1 MRVIRSARFGGH
13 ETTLAAILV
22 LLPLVYFSPAIIGQV
37 ALVPGDGW
45 TSNLGVRVLL
55 GRMLAQG
62 ELPLWNPYIFAGMP
76 LLANVYTGALYPPN
90 WLFAFL
96 SPGVAVKALI
106 ITTYHLALIG
116 AYLYARRIG
125 SSRLGA
131 LVTGIIFTFGG
142 FTIAH
147 LAHIHRLTALVWL
160 PWILLAI
167 EHLHQH
173 VSWRWV
179 AFGAL
184 FVALQFFAGDPQMT
198 LYTVLLSGAYT
209 LFSLVVRL
217 RSRQWRRFLA
227 AGLMMA
233 LCGLLLALIQLLP
246 ERELL
251 QQGER
256 AQLSYEEFAAYSL
269 PPWQVV
275 TLIFP
280 YFFGGAAMAPYKT
293 AYWSEWNVA
302 VTCGYVGLLG
312 LMLGWGAIFGGKRDQ
327 LVWFWAGA
335 AVIAIVLAC
344 GAYLPFGLNHLLY
357 RIPVY
362 NLFRGSYRHL
372 YEFTFAMAVLA
383 GLGLDRIVQMGP
395 AGVWR
400 ALGRG
405 TAVVA
410 VLVIITAL
418 GYRFLGSILP
428 TPRPTSAGSL
438 TDPEALI
445 PLLLFPLCVAVL
457 WIYASRQSAV
467 ACVALIVMLVVDL
480 ASFGYFFEWRAV
492 SFNVNDRLADPPTVR
507 YIKQRETD
515 LSSFRILSI
524 ISLPYDY
531 DYKPPH
537 EANHEWLNF
546 SNASIARGL
555 QSVHGYDILRLS
567 RVAALAGEI
576 DLGGIVLDVKAL
588 GRADQGLNLLN
599 VKYLLRERRGALEP
613 GRGPVYDGISFSQTP
628 LHLTF
633 SPGEQAEMNLGAV
646 AATELAI
653 ISLLGRA
660 THLPDGTPVLCIRLH
675 ARDGRVIERQMQA
688 GRDTAEWAY
697 DRDDVRSAVKHQRAR
712 VVESWPVDSYQG
724 HRYLARLSFER
735 TEIERIEF
743 AYLREDA
750 DLQIVRATLYDAA
763 TETSTPLDDVLLP
776 AERWRKLA
784 SFGQIEIYEN
794 LKLRPRAWFVRR
806 LEVKPSVEVRRIIKE
821 GKLQDKVPFDPAE
834 VALLEREDFGQRAVT
849 LPPVGERAGAEVKI
863 THYEPQRI
871 GLQTHNPQPGFLV
884 LSEVYYPGWEARLD
898 GQKTTI
904 YRTNYALR
912 GIAVPPG
919 EHRIEFIFHAPTFRA
934 GAVYAALGA
943 ALLVVGA
950 LVSLKR
956 ASR

>member
-1 MRVIRSARFGGH
+1 
-13 ETTLAAILV
+13 V

-96 SPGVAVKALI
+96 SPGVAVKVLI

-116 AYLYARRIG
+116 AYLYARCIG

-142 FTIAH
+142 FTIVH
-147 LAHIHRLTALVWL
+147 LEHIHRLTAVVWL

-167 EHLHQH
+167 EHLHQR

-209 LFSLVVRL
+209 VFLLAARL
-217 RSRQWRRFLA
+217 RSTQRWPFLA

-256 AQLSYEEFAAYSL
+256 AQLSYDEFAAYSL
-269 PPWQVV
+269 PPWQIV

-280 YFFGGAAMAPYKT
+280 YFFGGAATAPYKI
-293 AYWSEWNVA
+293 AYWGEWNVT

-312 LMLGWGAIFGGKRDQ
+312 LMLALVAIFGGRRDQ
-327 LVWFWAGA
+327 LVWFWAGV
-335 AVIAIVLAC
+335 AVMAIVLAF

-372 YEFTFAMAVLA
+372 YEFTFAMAMLA
-383 GLGLDRIVQMGP
+383 GLGLDRIVQMES

-400 ALGRG
+400 ALGRS

-410 VLVIITAL
+410 LLVIITAL
-418 GYRFLGSILP
+418 GYRFFSSALP

-457 WIYASRQSAV
+457 WIYARRQSAL
-467 ACVALIVMLVVDL
+467 ASVALIIMLVVDL
-480 ASFGYFFEWRAV
+480 ASFGHFFEWRAV
-492 SFNVNDRLADPPTVR
+492 SFKVNERLADPPTVR
-507 YIKQRETD
+507 YIKERETD
-515 LSSFRILSI
+515 LSSFRILSL

-537 EANHEWLNF
+537 DANHEWLNF

-576 DLGGIVLDVKAL
+576 DLGGIVLDVKAV
-588 GRADQGLNLLN
+588 GKADQGLNLLN

-633 SPGEQAEMNLGAV
+633 SPGEQIEMNLGVV

-660 THLPDGTPVLCIRLH
+660 THIPDGAPVLRIRLY

-697 DRDDVRSAVKHQRAR
+697 DRNDVRSSIKHQRAR
-712 VVESWPVDSYQG
+712 VVESWPVDGYQG
-724 HRYLARLSFER
+724 HRYLARLSFEHA
-735 TEIERIEF
+735 EIERIEF

-750 DLQIVRATLYDAA
+750 DLQIVRATLYDA
-763 TETSTPLDDVLLP
+763 TTGTSTPLDDVLLP
-776 AERWRKLA
+776 AERWRKLE
-784 SFGQIEIYEN
+784 SFGEVELYEN
-794 LKLRPRAWFVRR
+794 LKLMPRAWFVSH
-806 LEVKPSVEVRRIIKE
+806 LAVMPSAEVLRVIKT
-821 GKLQDKVPFDPAE
+821 GRMRDGAPFDPAQT
-834 VALLEREDFGQRAVT
+834 ALLELEDFGERAIT
-849 LPPVGERAGAEVKI
+849 LPPVGEAAGAEVKI
-863 THYEPQRI
+863 TSYEPHRI
-871 GLQTHNPQPGFLV
+871 ELETRHPQPGFLV
-884 LSEVYYPGWEARLD
+884 LSEVYYRGWEARLD

-912 GIAVPPG
+912 GLAVPPG
-919 EHRIEFIFHAPTFRA
+919 EHRIEFIFRAPTFRA
-934 GAVYAALGA
+934 GALYAALGA

-950 LVSLKR
+950 FVSLKR
-956 ASR
+956 AGCQ